1 MKTVA
6 LVCLLILT
14 VAGAN
19 TALAEAPIDFKDIL
33 FIKRQ
38 FLTGGGNH
46 MCDQYFGFHA
56 VQGGGV
62 FILENAFSDKPV
74 VRDVLKDSLC
84 KNGRFKGRKLP
95 SGSYLSPDLSY
106 DGKTILFAFT
116 EAEKTRYRWTEKST
130 FHIFKVGVDG
140 SELTQLTDGKRND
153 FDPCWMPNGR
163 ILFNSERRGGFGRCH
178 ARPVPTYTL
187 HTMNPDGSDIVCIS
201 YHETNE
207 WHPSIDNNGM
217 IVYTR
222 WDYIDRGFNQ
232 AHHPWI
238 TSPDGRDPR
247 SIHGNFKN
255 QQGDNPVMELD
266 VRAIP
271 GSRRYVATAAAH
283 HGQAYGS
290 LIMIDPQ
297 VEDDNKMAP
306 ITVLTPDAK
315 FPESNTGS
323 GNDLKY
329 ATAWPLSERYHLC
342 VYDEKGA
349 ARRGAKNNYGIC
361 LLDTKTHEK
370 KLLYRDPAISCLSP
384 IPLRPRKKPP
394 LVPHMTAV
402 GKPLAPGKT
411 FNPDAYKNVPT
422 TGTVGVM
429 NVYDSTLPFPKGTK
443 IKYLRIIHIL
453 PKSTPHHHR
462 PQISYGVEKFARSVL
477 GTVPVEADGS
487 ALFTMPAGR
496 SVFFQALDENMEAV
510 QSMRSATYVHPG
522 EKLFCNGCHEPRKK
536 TASMVANP
544 KALRRKPSVITP
556 DVDGSNPF
564 SFPRLVQ
571 PVLEKKCV
579 PCHVKKLEDP
589 KTKKKPP
596 DLRKGDY
603 LKDRR
608 HWYTS
613 YINLR
618 TYAFYYGPLGGY
630 DRWQGAIT
638 VPGKF
643 GAKASKLYAMLKKG
657 HNDVKLSKPEMHRIT
672 LWLECNSDFFGAY
685 QNTKAQAEGKIV
697 TPALN

>member
-1 MKTVA
+1 MKTTA
-6 LVCLLILT
+6 WVCLLTLT
-14 VAGAN
+14 AAGGSIVR
-19 TALAEAPIDFKDIL
+19 AEAPIDFKDIL
-33 FIKRQ
+33 FIKRH
-38 FLTGGGNH
+38 FLSGSGNH

-56 VQGGGV
+56 IPGGGV
-62 FILENAFSDKPV
+62 FILDSAFSDKPE
-74 VRDVLKDSLC
+74 VRNVLKNSLC
-84 KNGRFKGRKLP
+84 QNGRFKGRKLP
-95 SGSYLSPDLSY
+95 PGGYLSPDLSY

-116 EAEKTRYRWTEKST
+116 EAEKTRYKWTPKST
-130 FHIFKVGVDG
+130 FHIFKVSVDG
-140 SELTQLTDGKRND
+140 SALTQLTDGKWND

-163 ILFNSERRGGFGRCH
+163 IVFISERRGGFGRCH
-178 ARPVPTYTL
+178 ARPVPTFTL
-187 HTMNPDGSDIVCIS
+187 FTMNPDGSDIVCIS
-201 YHETNE
+201 HHETNE

-217 IVYTR
+217 VVYTR

-255 QQGDNPVMELD
+255 KQGDNPVMELD

-271 GSRRYVATAAAH
+271 GSKRYVATAAPH

-297 VEDDNKMAP
+297 VADDNKMSP

-315 FPESNTGS
+315 FPEANTGS
-323 GNDLKY
+323 GNDQKY
-329 ATAWPLSERYHLC
+329 ASAWPLSERYHLC
-342 VYDEKGA
+342 VYDEKGS
-349 ARRGAKNNYGIC
+349 ARRGGKNNFGIY
-361 LLDTKTHEK
+361 LLDAKTHVK
-370 KLLYRDPAISCLSP
+370 RLLYRDPAISCLSP
-384 IPLRPRKKPP
+384 IPLRPRKTPP

-411 FNPDAYKNVPT
+411 FNPDAYKNAPA

-443 IKYLRIIHIL
+443 IKYLRIMHVL
-453 PKSTPHHHR
+453 PKSTPHHHK
-462 PQISYGVEKFARSVL
+462 PQISYGVEKSARAVL

-487 ALFTMPAGR
+487 VLFTMPAGR

-510 QSMRSATYVHPG
+510 QSMKSATYVQPG
-522 EKLFCNGCHEPRKK
+522 EKLFCNGCHEPQKK
-536 TASMVANP
+536 TSSMGANA

-571 PVLEKKCV
+571 PVLEKNCV
-579 PCHVKKLEDP
+579 PCHTKKLKDP

-630 DRWQGAIT
+630 DRWQAAVT

-657 HNDVKLSKPEMHRIT
+657 HHDVKLSKPEMHRIT

-685 QNTKAQAEGKIV
+685 ENTKAQAEGKIV
-697 TPALN
+697 TPTLN